1 MRRPLTWLEL
11 VVLWPVL
18 FLLIAYGVLWMAV
31 PPWVVRQLT
40 RHSKGQVAVGR
51 ATLQL
56 PFTLVLDDVHMA
68 ADSPRALLRA
78 KRIILTPRWCSWT
91 RRTLWLEAVEVE
103 QPSLRFART
112 QDGTLAWPSLNLQV
126 LASADP
132 DASPPAWRVVIQT
145 LRLVNGSV
153 VFLDAQPPTPFQG
166 EVAELGLVGGP
177 FELPPTSVQ
186 RSFAVQAKVIGAK
199 ERSAAVYCSGWLA
212 LGDRGLDI
220 ACRLDPLPLAA
231 FAPYYDR
238 PGALQVRVYDATLKA
253 TARLTAK
260 SNQLDGRVQLEIGNL
275 SEADLSVFGRTVADV
290 KQLAGEGPPVL
301 SGEVQIAGAL
311 DRLDQW
317 ELALIPGNEIVRD
330 LIKPLLDRRIGTM
343 PVRLGE
349 QTIPVGIAP
358 ATEEAMSSVS
368 AVSQH
373 EPSEPPAAPPE
384 APPEDVSVEPA
395 APAAAPT
402 E

>member
-1 MRRPLTWLEL
+1 MRRPLTWLEPL
-11 VVLWPVL
+11 VLWPVL
-18 FLLIAYGVLWMAV
+18 LLLIAYGGLWIAF

-40 RHSKGQVAVGR
+40 RHSKGQVAVER
-51 ATLQL
+51 AILQF
-56 PFTLVLDDVHMA
+56 PFTLVLSQAHVA
-68 ADSPRALLRA
+68 TFSASTSLQCERITLR
-78 KRIILTPRWCSWT
+78 PRWWSWT
-91 RRTLWLEAVEVE
+91 RRTLWLETVEVE

-153 VFLDAQPPTPFQG
+153 VFLDAQPPTPFEG
-166 EVAELGLVGGP
+166 SIAELGLVGGP
-177 FELPPTSVQ
+177 FELPLTSAQ

-220 ACRLDPLPLAA
+220 ACRLDLLPLAA

-260 SNQLDGRVQLEIGNL
+260 SNDLTGRIRLEIGNL

-317 ELALIPGNEIVRD
+317 ELTLIPGNEIVRD

-358 ATEEAMSSVS
+358 ATEEAMSDVS

-384 APPEDVSVEPA
+384 APPEEFSSTPA
-395 APAAAPT
+395 APEAPT
-402 E
+402 PQ